1 MRETSNKKRT
11 SQPKVR
17 HLHAPRNRSCGS
29 DTLHGT
35 EAAAHTYIHTH
46 IHISKGSKESNEYRM
61 MGKEQLRPGFASRS
75 TPRSQPKLRHSYCS
89 CLHRNQSCGSAKRC
103 CLTQNE
109 QMSHRDVMNNE
120 SSFSGAATQN
130 DLLQALAY

>member
-1 MRETSNKKRT
+1 MPNAEQGATVSRFESW
-11 SQPKVR
+11 S
-17 HLHAPRNRSCGS
+17 
-29 DTLHGT
+29 TL
-35 EAAAHTYIHTH
+35 
-46 IHISKGSKESNEYRM
+46 
-61 MGKEQLRPGFASRS
+61 
-75 TPRSQPKLRHSYCS
+75 RSQPKLRHSYCS

-103 CLTQNE
+103 CLTQNK